1 MKKLL
6 IIFSLMFTALVS
18 VSCGSDDEP
27 DLQFDKHNI
36 VGTWEITAVQGT
48 AQWRWIVKGA
58 TLTFNSNGTCSTGF
72 SMEDSYKIE
81 GGQVKTYYAETM
93 EPMYVYELL
102 GKNGNTLTVKMKG
115 TLDESDLSTVFKMI
129 KKS

>member
-1 MKKLL
+1 MKKL
-6 IIFSLMFTALVS
+6 IIFFSLMFSALVF

-27 DLQFDKHNI
+27 DLKFDKNTI
-36 VGTWEITAVQGT
+36 VGTWEITEVQGSPE
-48 AQWRWIVKGA
+48 WRWIVKGT

-81 GGQVKTYYAETM
+81 GGQVKTYYAETQ
-93 EPMYVYELL
+93 EPMYVYELM

-115 TLDESDLSTVFKMI
+115 TLDESNLSTVFKMTR
-129 KKS
+129 K

>member
-1 MKKLL
+1 MKKLFL
-6 IIFSLMFTALVS
+6 LFSLMVASLAF

-27 DLQFDKHNI
+27 NLQFDKNTI
-36 VGTWEITAVQGT
+36 VATWEITEVQGNPEWWWIAKGT
-48 AQWRWIVKGA
+48 A
-58 TLTFNSNGTCSTGF
+58 LTFNSNGTCLTGF

-81 GGQVKTYYAETM
+81 GGQVKTYYAETQ

-115 TLDESDLSTVFKMI
+115 TLDESDLSTVFKMR